1 MSKRLWKA
9 LLVSPAIFGTAL
21 GFSGEVKAAEINNQA
36 EATKKNNPAQ
46 VQIAQVENETELLN
60 QIDSYSAEGKSN
72 PQEQV
77 TSVSQFRDV
86 QPTEWAFEAL
96 RSLVE
101 RYGCIEG
108 FPSQVYLGNQALTRY
123 EFAAGLNSCLNQME
137 RLIAASESVLREDM
151 EKLQRLTQEF
161 EAELAAIGARVDN
174 LEGRVAFLEDH
185 QFSTT
190 TKLTGEV
197 IFALTDNFSE
207 NSNNQAIFGNRVRLY
222 LSTSFTGEDE
232 LITRLASGNAG
243 RFTNSYTADTPSG
256 RVTVE
261 GVESG
266 ANLQTFNLYPGSNN
280 DVQLDWLAYYRPIE
294 LGGMKLNTYT
304 AAWGG
309 RHDDYAPT
317 LNPYFMNWDGGEGS
331 LSTFAQSSPIYRIGG
346 GGGVGM
352 SFELGFLESVLGPST
367 VSVGYLTP
375 TANDPS
381 EGAGLFNGD
390 YSVLG
395 QFNFNIG
402 DKVNIGFTYVH
413 GFHKSNSPIFGMD
426 ATSGGGLVGT
436 AVANLSRSN
445 LQQDA
450 NIALDIK
457 SKVTNTYGSEIAF
470 KLSEWMT
477 ISGFFTYQDVILTGR
492 GSGETWSYGV
502 GAAFP
507 DLGKEGSVLGIFAGV
522 QPYLGSLSIQN
533 TELEVTNNNP
543 IHIEGFYKYQ
553 LTDNISITPGV
564 IWVSN
569 PEQTNDSDDQVIG
582 TLRTTFKF

>member
-1 MSKRLWKA
+1 MYKKLWKS
-9 LLVSPAIFGTAL
+9 LLVSPAILGAAL
-21 GFSGEVKAAEINNQA
+21 GVSGDAKASEVTNQTDNNSKSI
-36 EATKKNNPAQ
+36 E
-46 VQIAQVENETELLN
+46 IAQVRNETELLN
-60 QIDSYSAEGKSN
+60 QINNYGSEGNGSS
-72 PQEQV
+72 QEQV

-86 QPTEWAFEAL
+86 QPTDWAFEAL

-108 FPSQVYLGNQALTRY
+108 YPDQTYRGNQALSRY

-137 RLIAASESVLREDM
+137 RIIAASEAVLREDM

-197 IFALTDNFSE
+197 IFALTGSFGSDND
-207 NSNNQAIFGNRVRLY
+207 NQAIFGDRVRLY

-232 LITRLASGNAG
+232 LITRLAAGSAG
-243 RFTNSYTADTPSG
+243 RFTNDYAFDTGSG
-256 RVTVE
+256 IETVD

-266 ANLQTFNLYPGSNN
+266 ANLQTFNLPDNGNN
-280 DVQLDWLAYYRPIE
+280 VELDWLAYYRPID
-294 LGGMKLNTYT
+294 LGSARFNTYI

-309 RHDDYAPT
+309 RHDDYAPV

-346 GGGVGM
+346 GGGIGV
-352 SFELGFLESVLGPST
+352 SYELGFLDSLLGPST
-367 VSVGYLTP
+367 VSFGYMSS

-390 YSVLG
+390 YSALG

-402 DKVNIGFTYVH
+402 DKINLGLTYVH
-413 GFHKSNSPIFGMD
+413 GFHKADSPIFGQG
-426 ATSGGGLVGT
+426 AVSGGGVVGT
-436 AVANLSRSN
+436 GIANLSRSN
-445 LQQDA
+445 LEGTGA
-450 NIALDIK
+450 EIGLLEDIK
-457 SKVTNTYGSEIAF
+457 SKVTNTYGAQVAF
-470 KLSEWMT
+470 QVSEWMT
-477 ISGFFTYQDVILTGR
+477 LSGFFAYQNVIFTGR
-492 GSGETWSYGV
+492 GGGETWTYGV

-522 QPYLGSLSIQN
+522 QPYLGSASIQN
-533 TELEVTNNNP
+533 TDLEITNNNP

-553 LTDNISITPGV
+553 LTDNISITPGL

-582 TLRTTFKF
+582 TLRTTFTF